1 MAASPQFKIYREGE
15 YVASVKYL
23 EDAAAI
29 VSVSGGV
36 VKYQHKYTIWTEG
49 SEEFSAGDSFD
60 AAAEIMRERAISLS
74 SVFRFEQTGK
84 LTRE

>member
-1 MAASPQFKIYREGE
+1 MAASPQFKIYRGGE

-36 VKYQHKYTIWTEG
+36 VKYQHKYTLWTEG

-60 AAAEIMRERAISLS
+60 GAAEVMRDRLKQLNKTQYEKIY
-74 SVFRFEQTGK
+74 GK
-84 LTRE
+84 GEV